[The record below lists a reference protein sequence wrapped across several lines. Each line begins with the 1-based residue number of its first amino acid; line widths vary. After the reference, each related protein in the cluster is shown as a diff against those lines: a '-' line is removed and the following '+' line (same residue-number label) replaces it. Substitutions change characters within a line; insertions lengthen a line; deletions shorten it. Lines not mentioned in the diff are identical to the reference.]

1 MDNFP
6 AANPPSMNPAPQP
19 PMLRA
24 KHRLE
29 PGDRFPDFILADQ
42 TGKVSAFYQRVRGM
56 GMAVFVD
63 SDEALR
69 RSLRARGE
77 QYHAAQLDCLA
88 IDGAAPNADP
98 EPCIL
103 QDEAGR
109 IRQAVRDMS
118 GHPAGPGGA
127 RPLAVLL
134 DRNQR
139 VIAISDQ
146 GDLAAWALDRWSQE
160 LPLTTSDMV
169 RHAAPVLTV
178 PNVLSREDCQALIA
192 RWRTEGHEPGYVT
205 SLVKGEQVLRVYEEI
220 KKRRDHRL
228 ADPEVRKPLMAMIAR
243 RISPEL
249 TKAFCYGSFKFDR
262 VLIACYDA
270 ERGDYFRRHRD
281 NSTPTTKSRRFALTL
296 NLNSEDHEGGELIF
310 PEYGDYRYKPP
321 TGAAVLFSC
330 SLLHE
335 ALPVT
340 RGQRFAL
347 LSFLR
352 DPDAQR

>member
-1 MDNFP
+1 
-6 AANPPSMNPAPQP
+6 MNLAPQP
-19 PMLRA
+19 AMPKA

-29 PGDRFPDFILADQ
+29 PGDRFPDFVLADQ
-42 TGKVSAFYQRVRGM
+42 TGTVRAFYQRVRGM
-56 GMAVFVD
+56 GMAVFID
-63 SDEALR
+63 SDAALR
-69 RSLRARGE
+69 ESLRARAD
-77 QYHAAQLDCLA
+77 QYRAALLDCLA
-88 IDGAAPNADP
+88 IDAASPNADP
-98 EPCIL
+98 QPCIL

-109 IRQAVRDMS
+109 IRQLVREMS
-118 GHPAGPGGA
+118 GHPVAPGAA
-127 RPLAVLL
+127 RPLAILL

-139 VIAISDQ
+139 ILAISDQ
-146 GDLAAWALDRWSQE
+146 GDLADWALTRWSE
-160 LPLTTSDMV
+160 EPSITASDVV

-178 PNVLSREDCQALIA
+178 PNVLSREDCRALIA
-192 RWRTEGHEPGYVT
+192 RWHEMGHEPGYVT
-205 SLVKGEQVLRVYEEI
+205 SLVKGEQVLRVYEDL

-249 TKAFCYGSFKFDR
+249 TKAYFFGRFKFDR

-281 NSTPTTKSRRFALTL
+281 NSTPTTESRRFALTI
-296 NLNSEDHEGGELIF
+296 NLNSDEYEGGELIF

-352 DPDAQR
+352 DPDAKD

>member
-1 MDNFP
+1 METLQP
-6 AANPPSMNPAPQP
+6 PAPAPLAMPQA
-19 PMLRA
+19 R
-24 KHRLE
+24 HRLE
-29 PGDRFPDFILADQ
+29 AGDRFPDFILADQ
-42 TGKVSAFYQRVRGM
+42 TGTVRAFYQRVRGM

-69 RSLRARGE
+69 RSLRDRAD
-77 QYHAAQLDCLA
+77 QYRAAQLDCLA
-88 IDGAAPNADP
+88 IDAAVPAADA

-103 QDEAGR
+103 HDEAGR
-109 IRQAVRDMS
+109 IRQAVREMS
-118 GHPAGPGGA
+118 GHPAGPGVA
-127 RPLAVLL
+127 RALAFLL

-139 VIAISDQ
+139 VLAIGDQ
-146 GDLAAWALDRWSQE
+146 GDLAAWALDRWSRE
-160 LPLTTSDMV
+160 TALTADAVV

-178 PNVLSREDCQALIA
+178 PNVLSREDCRALIA
-192 RWRTEGHEPGYVT
+192 RWHAEGHEPGYVT
-205 SLVKGEQVLRVYEEI
+205 SLVQGEQVRRVYEDL

-228 ADPEVRKPLMAMIAR
+228 DDPAVRKPLMAMIAR

-281 NSTPTTKSRRFALTL
+281 NSAPATETRRFALTL
-296 NLNSEDHEGGELIF
+296 NLNSEDYDGGELIF

-340 RGQRFAL
+340 RGRRFAL

-352 DPDAQR
+352 DPAAAG